1 MSIIIPKPNKL
12 SYNSPKTF
20 YLIVPLNVLGKLIK
34 KILNSRLQAHSITLG
49 FVHPNQM
56 CNITQ
61 CSTTDAGIFL
71 THLICM
77 SWIKSLYMSILA
89 FDIAQFFP
97 SLNYQL
103 LLKTLDKAGFD
114 LRISCLFSDFLLF
127 NRQAQYM

>member
-1 MSIIIPKPNKL
+1 M
-12 SYNSPKTF
+12 
-20 YLIVPLNVLGKLIK
+20 LGKLIK

-56 CNITQ
+56 GNITQ
-61 CSTTDAGIFL
+61 CSTTDADIFL
-71 THLICM
+71 TYLICIG
-77 SWIKSLYMSILA
+77 WIKSLHMSILA

-127 NRQAQYM
+127 NSQTQYM